1 MIVNSGGKLHLVI
14 FSWLLKNHCVHP
26 YLRCCKLLLHGRW
39 QRKFQNKSNLFE
51 LIIWQN
57 SLQVNVGCVPKK
69 LMFNA
74 AMHAEELHDQEGYG
88 HNVKQTA
95 PFDWK

>member
-1 MIVNSGGKLHLVI
+1 MRDFTSFLKLP
-14 FSWLLKNHCVHP
+14 LK
-26 YLRCCKLLLHGRW
+26 
-39 QRKFQNKSNLFE
+39 
-51 LIIWQN
+51 N

-88 HNVKQTA
+88 HHVKQTA

>member
-1 MIVNSGGKLHLVI
+1 MKLIDACMISRV
-14 FSWLLKNHCVHP
+14 LLKLVP
-26 YLRCCKLLLHGRW
+26 LK
-39 QRKFQNKSNLFE
+39 
-51 LIIWQN
+51 N

-88 HNVKQTA
+88 HHVKQTA